1 MGTTRR
7 VYHAV
12 ETDANDLGKAF
23 AAIRASGAS
32 HAPFEATPVMIE
44 NLAIR
49 FASMAD
55 IGRLDALINGAY
67 RGESAKRG
75 WTHEADLLA
84 GYGNRID
91 PAELAETIADD
102 AARILIAIDDAT
114 IVGCILVRD
123 LGDRLGYF
131 GLLAIAPELQASG
144 LAKRLLAAAEDC
156 ARDTFGSTR
165 VEGTV
170 VHLRAELIAY
180 YERRGF
186 VRSGERR
193 PFPIAVTPPLE
204 LVVLTKSLEASR
216 GGAAANPT

>member
-1 MGTTRR
+1 MT
-7 VYHAV
+7 
-12 ETDANDLGKAF
+12 ET
-23 AAIRASGAS
+23 
-32 HAPFEATPVMIE
+32 AT
-44 NLAIR
+44 IR
-49 FASMAD
+49 FASA
-55 IGRLDALINGAY
+55 LDLGGLGALINGAY

-91 PAELAETIADD
+91 AAELAATIAD
-102 AARILIAIDDAT
+102 ARARLLVAVDGPD

-156 ARDTFGSTR
+156 ARDVFGSTR

-186 VRSGERR
+186 TRSGERR
-193 PFPIAVTPPLE
+193 PFPIDVTPPLE
-204 LVVLTKSLEASR
+204 LVVMTKSLA
-216 GGAAANPT
+216 